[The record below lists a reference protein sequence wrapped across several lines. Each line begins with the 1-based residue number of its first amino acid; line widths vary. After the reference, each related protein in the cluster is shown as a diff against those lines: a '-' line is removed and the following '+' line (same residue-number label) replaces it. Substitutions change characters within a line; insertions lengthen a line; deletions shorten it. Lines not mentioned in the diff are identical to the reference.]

1 MKAARG
7 LLILLV
13 TVALVFLAS
22 SSQVFGAAKEIQIK
36 CGVPGALSELYVQ
49 GMLAIAE
56 AVKTEGVKQGY
67 DIKMQVFP
75 NSSLA
80 GGSQQAE
87 LELLQA
93 GAIQMV
99 NYSSANFAAFEPKI
113 SMVSMPFLFADFED
127 AYKFYSSPFVDEIT
141 AGLDKKGMKV
151 LGMFTRGF
159 RQLTN
164 SKRPVR
170 TLNDVKGLKVRVMN
184 NPLYVSIFD
193 ALGAKAVP
201 MSFSE
206 VYTGLQLGTIDGQ
219 ENSADTTKSAKVFEV
234 QKFMTLWNYSTDS
247 AVIAVSTKWWNG
259 LDKPAQTLIMTA
271 VKNEEKR
278 QYTLAKQKEDEALAS
293 LKGSLKIETLD
304 PGEQEKLRAAT
315 KAVWDKYENVFGKD
329 LIDRV
334 QKFMKK

>member
-87 LELLQA
+87 LELLQT

-127 AYKFYSSPFVDEIT
+127 AYKFYSSPFVEEIT

-234 QKFMTLWNYSTDS
+234 QKYMTLWNYSTDS

-259 LDKPAQTLIMTA
+259 LDKPAQTIIMTA

-293 LKGSLKIETLD
+293 LKGSLKIDTLD

>member
-1 MKAARG
+1 MKAIRG
-7 LLILLV
+7 ILPLILAFSLIGLV
-13 TVALVFLAS
+13 PTS
-22 SSQVFGAAKEIQIK
+22 PVFGAAKEVQIK

-49 GMLAIAE
+49 GMLAIAD
-56 AVKTEGVKQGY
+56 AVKAEGTKQGY
-67 DIKMQVFP
+67 DIKLQVFP
-75 NSSLA
+75 NSSLG

-113 SMVSMPFLFADFED
+113 SIISMPFLFADFDD
-127 AYKFYSSPFVDEIT
+127 AYKFYSSPFVEEIT

-184 NPLYVSIFD
+184 SPLYVSIFD
-193 ALGAKAVP
+193 ALDAKAVP

-219 ENSADTTKSAKVFEV
+219 ENSADTTKSAKVYEV
-234 QKFMTLWNYSTDS
+234 QKYMTLWNYSTDS
-247 AVIAVSTKWWNG
+247 SVIAVSTKWWDG
-259 LDKPAQTLIMTA
+259 LDAQAKTIITTA

-278 QYTLAKQKEDEALAS
+278 QYTLVKQKEDEALDS
-293 LKGSLKIETLD
+293 LKGSLKIDTLA
-304 PGEQEKLRAAT
+304 PGEQAKLREAT
-315 KAVWDKYENVFGKD
+315 RKVWDKYENVFGKD

-334 QKFMKK
+334 QKFTKK

>member
-1 MKAARG
+1 MKTSKG
-7 LLILLV
+7 LLTLILAVSLIF
-13 TVALVFLAS
+13 VFSNGSA
-22 SSQVFGAAKEIQIK
+22 FGAAKEIQIK

-49 GMLAIAE
+49 GMLAIAD
-56 AVKTEGVKQGY
+56 AIKAEGAKQGY

-113 SMVSMPFLFADFED
+113 SIISMPFLFADFED
-127 AYKFYSSPFVDEIT
+127 AYKFYSSPFVNEIT
-141 AGLDKKGMKV
+141 AGLEKKGMKV

-170 TLNDVKGLKVRVMN
+170 SLDDVKGLKVRVMN

-193 ALGAKAVP
+193 ALNAKAVP

-219 ENSADTTKSAKVFEV
+219 ENSADTTKSAKVYEV
-234 QKFMTLWNYSTDS
+234 QKYMTLWNYSTDS
-247 AVIAVSTKWWNG
+247 SVIAVSTKWWDG
-259 LDKPAQTLIMTA
+259 LDAPAKTIITTA

-278 QYTLAKQKEDEALAS
+278 QYALAKQKEDEALDS
-293 LKGSLKIETLD
+293 LKTSLKIDTLA

-315 KAVWDKYENVFGKD
+315 KKVWDKYENVFGKD

-334 QKFMKK
+334 QKFLQK

>member
-1 MKAARG
+1 
-7 LLILLV
+7 
-13 TVALVFLAS
+13 
-22 SSQVFGAAKEIQIK
+22 
-36 CGVPGALSELYVQ
+36 
-49 GMLAIAE
+49 
-56 AVKTEGVKQGY
+56 
-67 DIKMQVFP
+67 MQVFP

-87 LELLQA
+87 LELLQT

-234 QKFMTLWNYSTDS
+234 QKYMTLWNYSTDS

>member
-1 MKAARG
+1 MKTARG
-7 LLILLV
+7 ILTLIV
-13 TVALVFLAS
+13 TVSLAFLVS
-22 SSQVFGAAKEIQIK
+22 SSPVFGAAKQIQIK

-49 GMLAIAE
+49 GMLTISE
-56 AVKTEGVKQGY
+56 AVKAEGAKQGY
-67 DIKMQVFP
+67 DITMQVFP
-75 NSSLA
+75 NSSLG

-113 SMVSMPFLFADFED
+113 SIISMPFLFADFDD
-127 AYKFYSSPFVDEIT
+127 AYKFYSSPFVEEIT
-141 AGLDKKGMKV
+141 AGLDQKGMKV

-170 TLNDVKGLKVRVMN
+170 TVNDVKGLKVRVMN
-184 NPLYVSIFD
+184 SPLYVSIFD
-193 ALGAKAVP
+193 ALDAKAVP

-219 ENSADTTKSAKVFEV
+219 ENSADTTKSTKVYEV
-234 QKFMTLWNYSTDS
+234 QKYMTLWNYSTDS
-247 AVIAVSTKWWNG
+247 SVIAVSTKWWNG
-259 LDKPAQTLIMTA
+259 LDAQAKTIITTA

-278 QYTLAKQKEDEALAS
+278 QYTLVRQKEDEALAS
-293 LKGSLKIETLD
+293 LKGSLKVDTLE
-304 PGEQEKLRAAT
+304 PGEQAKLREAT
-315 KAVWDKYENVFGKD
+315 KKVWDKYESVFGKD

-334 QKFMKK
+334 QKFTKK

>member
-1 MKAARG
+1 MKATRG
-7 LLILLV
+7 ILTLIV
-13 TVALVFLAS
+13 TVSLVCLVS
-22 SSQVFGAAKEIQIK
+22 SSPVFGAAKEIQIK

-49 GMLAIAE
+49 GMAAISDVVKAE
-56 AVKTEGVKQGY
+56 GAKQGY

-75 NSSLA
+75 NSSLG

-93 GAIQMV
+93 GAVQMV

-113 SMVSMPFLFADFED
+113 SMISMPFLFADFDD
-127 AYKFYSSPFVDEIT
+127 AYKFYSSPFVEEIT

-170 TLNDVKGLKVRVMN
+170 TLDDVKGLKIRVMN

-193 ALGAKAVP
+193 SLNAKAVP

-206 VYTGLQLGTIDGQ
+206 LYTGLQLGTIDGQ
-219 ENSADTTKSAKVFEV
+219 ENSADTTKSAKVYEV
-234 QKFMTLWNYSTDS
+234 QKYMTLWNYSTDS
-247 AVIAVSTKWWNG
+247 SVIAVSAKWWNG
-259 LDKPAQTLIMTA
+259 LDAQPKTIITTA

-278 QYTLAKQKEDEALAS
+278 QYALAKQKEDEALES
-293 LKGSLKIETLD
+293 LKGSLKIDTLA
-304 PGEQEKLRAAT
+304 PGEQAKLRAAT
-315 KAVWDKYENVFGKD
+315 KKVWDQYESVFGKD
-329 LIDRV
+329 LVDRV
-334 QKFMKK
+334 QKFLQK

>member
-234 QKFMTLWNYSTDS
+234 QKYMTLWNYSTDS

-259 LDKPAQTLIMTA
+259 LDKPAQTIIMTA

-293 LKGSLKIETLD
+293 LKGSLKIDTLD